1 MPDLSNLS
9 ITRNELQ
16 QKKQQLELTHAG
28 YDLLDRKRL
37 ALMQEILKLQDEV
50 VKLATELEKDTT
62 EARKALAKAESMI
75 GESGVS
81 SASMGNKR
89 EMNIDVSVEVIM
101 GVHVSRLQSSQAVRK
116 FSERGISP
124 VGTSLVIDEAA
135 SVFEYN
141 VDTMIR
147 LADCEGRLAQ
157 LSKEIFKTTRRLKAL
172 EHIIMPQL
180 QYEFTYIMH
189 ALEERE
195 RAGHYA
201 LKIAKD
207 LLQKK
212 YAAAQTKLFEG

>member
-28 YDLLDRKRL
+28 YDLLDRKRM
-37 ALMQEILKLQDEV
+37 ALMKEILKLQEEV
-50 VKLATELEKDTT
+50 VELATELERDTT
-62 EARKALAKAESMI
+62 IARKALAKAESMV

-89 EMNIDVSVEVIM
+89 NIRIDVSDEVIM
-101 GVHVSRLQSSQAVRK
+101 GVHVSRLQSNRAARK

-124 VGTSLVIDEAA
+124 VGTSLVIDETA
-135 SVFEYN
+135 SSFEHN

-180 QYEFTYIMH
+180 QYEYTYINH

-195 RAGHYA
+195 RSGHYA
-201 LKIAKD
+201 LKLAKD
-207 LLQKK
+207 LLKKK
-212 YAAAQTKLFEG
+212 YSAEQIRRLGG

>member
-1 MPDLSNLS
+1 MPVLSNLS

-16 QKKQQLELTHAG
+16 QKKQQLEFTHAG

-37 ALMQEILKLQDEV
+37 ALLQEILELQDEV
-50 VKLATELEKDTT
+50 VDLATELDKDTT
-62 EARKALAKAESMI
+62 NARKALARAESMV
-75 GESGVS
+75 GETGVS

-89 EMNIDVSVEVIM
+89 EIRIDINDETIM
-101 GVHVSRLQSSQAVRK
+101 GVHVSRLQSNQAERK

-124 VGTSLVIDEAA
+124 MGTSLVIDEAA
-135 SVFEYN
+135 SAFEHN

-180 QYEFTYIMH
+180 QYEFSYISH

-195 RAGHYA
+195 RSGHYS

-212 YAAAQTKLFEG
+212 YSAAKIKRLGG